1 MQNANYAELDPQN
14 QIRWVWNKANLTTG
28 HQLAKHC
35 SDYKSIACN
44 FRKPLTVDVDDSQ
57 YTCIPQKQLPW
68 ITELKLDH
76 SDREILLSPTGWLNG
91 NIINAAQDLLK
102 KQFSSLHGLQDV
114 NLGLVVNFKV
124 SQHEFVQIL
133 HSSPDH
139 WVAISTIG
147 VEESNVVLLFD
158 SMILLLIQ

>member
-1 MQNANYAELDPQN
+1 M
-14 QIRWVWNKANLTTG
+14 
-28 HQLAKHC
+28 
-35 SDYKSIACN
+35 
-44 FRKPLTVDVDDSQ
+44 
-57 YTCIPQKQLPW
+57 
-68 ITELKLDH
+68 
-76 SDREILLSPTGWLNG
+76 SPTGWLNG

-102 KQFSSLHGLQDV
+102 KQFSNLHGLQDV

-158 SMILLLIQ
+158 SKYDIVTNSVKAQIASLLCTASGKIVVNIMKVQNQVSASQIYSEMLLIFFLFFLV